1 MEVRQDGPV
10 QGGPPPGWYGD
21 PWRVSTYRWW
31 DGAGWTGH
39 VAAGNFPTVSM
50 VYAPPKPVLPR
61 ARDNITGGWIA
72 LLGFVSA
79 IVFELV
85 FEYAA
90 LAAGASKHSLAI
102 DFVGHIGLWLGLAMA
117 AYVVTHRVQGGTLA
131 DLGLRK
137 LTGQEIG
144 LGVAVGFG
152 GLFAVAQLTA
162 VLRNLLPPG
171 NRSVRSYIFVAPQP
185 SAAELIVIAL
195 LVCVGAPF
203 FEELFFR
210 GVIQG
215 VLTTR
220 IGAIPA
226 IFVQAV
232 LFGSAHFQIGMTA
245 NEAIVRITAVSILGC
260 GLGWLRHY
268 TGRLGAGMVAHAT
281 NNGIIV
287 LLTFL
292 VLYGR

>member
-1 MEVRQDGPV
+1 M
-10 QGGPPPGWYGD
+10 QGGPPPGWYAD
-21 PWRVSTYRWW
+21 PWRVSAYRWW
-31 DGAGWTGH
+31 DGTTWTGH
-39 VAAGNFPTVSM
+39 VAAGHYPTASV
-50 VYAPPKPVLPR
+50 VYAPPRPALPR

-72 LLGFVSA
+72 LLSFVGA
-79 IVFELV
+79 IAFSLL

-90 LAAGASKHSLAI
+90 IAAGASKHSLAI
-102 DFVGHIGLWLGLAMA
+102 DIVGHIGLWLGLAMA
-117 AYVVTHRVQGGTLA
+117 AYIVTHRIAGGTLG

-152 GLFAVAQLTA
+152 GLFAVAQLIA
-162 VLRNLLPPG
+162 VLRNLLPPD
-171 NRSVRSYIFVAPQP
+171 NRGIRSYIFVAPRP
-185 SAAELIVIAL
+185 SAVEMVVIAL

-260 GLGWLRHY
+260 GLGWLRHS

-281 NNGIIV
+281 NNAV
-287 LLTFL
+287 VVFLTF
-292 VLYGR
+292 VILYGR